1 MNNEKTKSTFIN
13 YIINNTFLL
22 RNLQIFLKFFSLI
35 FNDLQTFYEFL
46 TFKFK
51 KKLKIVIKFFV
62 RNSEK

>member
-22 RNLQIFLKFFSLI
+22 WNLQIFLKFFSLI

-46 TFKFK
+46 T
-51 KKLKIVIKFFV
+51 L
-62 RNSEK
+62 

>member
-35 FNDLQTFYEFL
+35 VNDLQTFYEFL
-46 TFKFK
+46 TLEFK
-51 KKLKIVIKFFV
+51 KKSDFVIKFFV